1 MRIILI
7 CFVCVLLGFNMQAQQ
22 EAQFTQFMFNKLSF
36 NPAYAGSAEY
46 ASLSALHRSQ
56 WVGLEGAPTSQVL
69 NFHTALKNK
78 RVGLGMT
85 VLHDQI
91 GPSTSW
97 SYQLKYSYGFPL
109 ANGRL
114 AIGLQGSLRNYRV
127 NWGMTKAIQ
136 EGDAILATEP
146 TNRML
151 PNFGMGLYFQNQ
163 RFYVGAS
170 LPNMLSGDISFYDG
184 TENSTDYSQEQQHFY
199 LMGGL
204 ILPVGQT
211 TKFKPAVLVK
221 YTKHAPISIDLN
233 ASFIFFEKFWVGGT
247 YRMGGDQF
255 TNLGESLDA
264 IVQYQVT
271 QNIRAGI
278 AYDFTL
284 SKMRDYNSGTYEVV
298 LDYYFINKDA
308 VMTNPRFF

>member
-1 MRIILI
+1 MRIIFI
-7 CFVCVLLGFNMQAQQ
+7 CFVCILLGGNIQAQQ

-36 NPAYAGSAEY
+36 NPAYAGSAEF
-46 ASLSALHRSQ
+46 ASISAIHRSQ
-56 WVGLEGAPTSQVL
+56 WVGLEGAPVSQVV
-69 NFHTALKNK
+69 NFHTPLSNK

-91 GPSTSW
+91 GPSTTW
-97 SYQLKYSYGFPL
+97 SYQLKYSYGFPV

-127 NWGMTKAIQ
+127 NWSATKAIQ
-136 EGDAILATEP
+136 QGDAILNTEP
-146 TNRML
+146 TSRML

-163 RFYVGAS
+163 QFYVGAS
-170 LPNMLSGDISFYDG
+170 LPNILSGDISFYDG
-184 TENSTDYSQEQQHFY
+184 TENSTDFSQEKQHFY

-204 ILPVGQT
+204 ILPIGQS
-211 TKFKPAVLVK
+211 TKFKPAFLMK
-221 YTKHAPISIDLN
+221 YTQNAPVSIDLN
-233 ASFIFFEKFWVGGT
+233 ASFIFLEKLWLGAT

-255 TNLGESLDA
+255 TQLGESLDA
-264 IVQYQVT
+264 IVQYQLT

-284 SKMRDYNSGTYEVV
+284 SKMRNYNSGTYEVV
-298 LDYYFINKDA
+298 LDYYFRNKDQ

>member
-1 MRIILI
+1 MRIIFI
-7 CFVCVLLGFNMQAQQ
+7 CFVCMLLGKSIQAQQ
-22 EAQFTQFMFNKLSF
+22 EAHFTQFMFNKLSF

-46 ASLSALHRSQ
+46 ASISALHRSQ
-56 WVGLEGAPTSQVL
+56 WVGLEGAPVSQVV
-69 NFHTALKNK
+69 NFHSPLKNR
-78 RVGLGMT
+78 RVGIGMT
-85 VLHDQI
+85 VLHDQV
-91 GPSTSW
+91 GPSITW
-97 SYQLKYSYGFPL
+97 SYQLKYSYGFPI
-109 ANGRL
+109 ADGRL
-114 AIGLQGSLRNYRV
+114 AIGLQGSLRNYRL
-127 NWGMTKAIQ
+127 NWTKTKAIQ
-136 EGDAILATEP
+136 EGDVILASEP
-146 TNRML
+146 TSRML

-170 LPNMLSGDISFYDG
+170 LPNILSGDISFYDG

-204 ILPVGQT
+204 ILPIGEK

-221 YTKHAPISIDLN
+221 YTANAPVSIDLN
-233 ASFIFFEKFWVGGT
+233 SSFIFLEKFWLGAT

-255 TNLGESLDA
+255 TKLGESLDA
-264 IVQYQVT
+264 IVQYQLT

-284 SKMRDYNSGTYEVV
+284 SKMKDFNDGTFEVV
-298 LDYYFINKDA
+298 VDYYFQSKDQ